1 MSQPLKTN
9 SLPKAGVKRRRG
21 LSLLFHGLKLVF
33 LRGPTMLFTSQI
45 SGLCGLLMI
54 LSCIPSLLYCAMLT
68 IPGIVFNSPEQQAY
82 FYFSKVL
89 NDDPS
94 HWIVLAVTGLC
105 TLFALALPAT
115 MPAKP
120 MPLQY

>member
-1 MSQPLKTN
+1 MSQLQQTNPLHK
-9 SLPKAGVKRRRG
+9 PKANRRG
-21 LSLLFHGLKLVF
+21 VLSLFFQGFILIFLK
-33 LRGPTMLFTSQI
+33 GPKMLLTSQI

-54 LSCIPSLLYCAMLT
+54 LSCVPSLLYCAMLT
-68 IPGIVFNSPEQQAY
+68 IPGIVFNSPDQQAY

-89 NDDPS
+89 DDDPS
-94 HWIVLAVTGLC
+94 HWIVLGVTGLS

-115 MPAKP
+115 MRPKP